1 LNSTKQEWFD
11 ETEIVYHQVIH
22 QLALNLNSIHN
33 TQFEICFWG
42 SYLGSWLHE
51 FVDMVMLRFFE
62 IAEGATLQRTTMHF
76 EPATSLSE
84 YRKFAKMPQFT
95 EKVHEDLLRCIQE
108 EPTRA
113 TNISSRP
120 FSSSSQNNLS
130 GHFVSASYLPRLH
143 ELLIC
148 LRFGHFPR
156 RLTIESVPRAELNQE
171 LRLIVTHSDIGL
183 SRKSKTILLLM
194 EHYLPRTYLE
204 SFPEMIH
211 TKRPWKSKRFPKV
224 IFTSNRHLYD
234 DVFNYW
240 AATAKLH
247 GTKVVYGQHGG
258 FYGISEFPSFA
269 ERYEIMNSDRH
280 INWGWKSDL
289 KSVPG
294 PVLTLTR
301 TKIMDRQ
308 DAKNLTIVTDQLFAH
323 SRSIF
328 GDIQFSSSYLPNIR
342 LLVDDLIINKQSV
355 LIRLPKTHSESSDP
369 QDTWFRINLPDVH
382 LDKGVE
388 KFHKILSRTKLAV
401 IPHNGTTLI
410 ESIYLGVPTLLV
422 WDKSIVW
429 FRPEAEPVFRLM
441 ERAGMFHSTP
451 ESAAAFINRIWD
463 DVDGWWNSPQVIDA
477 RSQFCNQYART
488 VPHPVRFLAKALKF

>member
-1 LNSTKQEWFD
+1 MKQEWFD
-11 ETEIVYHQVIH
+11 ETELVYHQVLH
-22 QLALNLNSIHN
+22 QLTLNLNSIHN
-33 TQFEICFWG
+33 SQFEIGFWN
-42 SYLGSWLHE
+42 SYLGSWLQE

-62 IAEGATLQRTTMHF
+62 IAEGATLQRTTTHF
-76 EPATSLSE
+76 EPAASLSE
-84 YRKFAKMPQFT
+84 YRKFAKMHHFT
-95 EKVHEDLLRCIQE
+95 EKLHEDLLRCNQI
-108 EPTRA
+108 EPIRVTSITA
-113 TNISSRP
+113 KPSR
-120 FSSSSQNNLS
+120 SLKKSNLS
-130 GHFVSASYLPRLH
+130 GYFISASYLPRLH

-156 RLTIESVPRAELNQE
+156 RLTIESVPPSEINQE
-171 LRLIVTHSDIGL
+171 WRSIVTHSGTEL
-183 SRKSKTILLLM
+183 SRKSKTVLLLM
-194 EHYLPRTYLE
+194 ERYLPRVYLE
-204 SFPEMIH
+204 SFPKMIH

-224 IFTSNRHLYD
+224 IFTSNRHIYD

-247 GTKVVYGQHGG
+247 GTKIVYGQHGG

-269 ERYEIMNSDRH
+269 ERMEIMNSDRH

-289 KSVPG
+289 KSIPG
-294 PVLTLTR
+294 PVLPLIR
-301 TKIMDRQ
+301 TKILDRQ
-308 DAKNLTIVTDQLFAH
+308 DAGSLTIVTDQLFVH

-342 LLVDDLIINKQSV
+342 LLVDDLTINKQSV

-369 QDTWFRINLPDVH
+369 QDTWFRINLPDVQ
-382 LDKGVE
+382 LDLGGE

-410 ESIYLGVPTLLV
+410 ESIYFGVPTLLV

-429 FRPEAEPVFRLM
+429 FRPEAEPVFQLM